1 MMVGEWM
8 IILFENITTE
18 EELTVKEEVMM
29 KEKVKSWKGMK
40 VTLVVEGMMVVLV
53 EEVHHLP
60 SQQSSPSPCLQLLL
74 PLLHPL
80 LLLSQP
86 PLANHVDEE
95 KDFERIVVDQGGNDN
110 SGNFFSVF

>member
-1 MMVGEWM
+1 M
-8 IILFENITTE
+8 
-18 EELTVKEEVMM
+18 
-29 KEKVKSWKGMK
+29 
-40 VTLVVEGMMVVLV
+40 EGDEGDPGGGGDDGGVVVLV

-86 PLANHVDEE
+86 PLANHVDEGE
-95 KDFERIVVDQGGNDN
+95 DFERIVVDQGGNDN
-110 SGNFFSVF
+110 SGNFFQFFSIRPTKKLQAPC